1 VCLPVAQAKQPM
13 QHMINRAF
21 APTVRSFQTISGGGW
36 FVKTIGKTNRQNQL
50 LRFAAKIR

>member
-1 VCLPVAQAKQPM
+1 M